1 MTDDSRV
8 AVSVGDVSV
17 DGPLRVLI
25 ADDDRAVRALLV
37 TVLARRGYVIDT
49 VQNGAEAM
57 QKIAAS
63 DYFAIL
69 LDLMMPVADGY
80 EVIAYLEKTAPKV
93 LSSKVIVLTAV
104 SNAELRRLEGK
115 SIFRILR
122 KPFDLTD
129 LANAVA
135 DCAPHADLSRLP
147 ARIAC

>member
-1 MTDDSRV
+1 MDEDSRL
-8 AVSVGDVSV
+8 AVSSGDVSL

-37 TVLARRGYVIDT
+37 TVLARLGYVIDT

-57 QKIAAS
+57 QKLAAS
-63 DYFAIL
+63 EYFAIL
-69 LDLMMPVADGY
+69 LDLMMPISDGY
-80 EVIAYLEKTAPKV
+80 EVIAYLERTAPKV
-93 LSSKVIVLTAV
+93 LSTRVIVLTAV
-104 SNAELRRLEGK
+104 SNAELRRLDGK

-135 DCAPHADLSRLP
+135 ACPPPGDLSRP
-147 ARIAC
+147 VTRIAS